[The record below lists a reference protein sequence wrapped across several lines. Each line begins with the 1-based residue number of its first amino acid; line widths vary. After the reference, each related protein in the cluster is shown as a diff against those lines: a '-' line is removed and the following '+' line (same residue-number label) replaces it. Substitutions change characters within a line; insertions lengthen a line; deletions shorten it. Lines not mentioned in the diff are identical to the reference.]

1 MQVKTLQS
9 GLKKATIEMILLQLL
24 SESDKY
30 GYQLTLECKNRSDG
44 KFNIL
49 EGSMYPILYRLNDDG
64 YVTSYEEKV
73 GERLTRIYYHLQPAG
88 QEHLESLKKEY
99 FNYVDVIHNL
109 LEDMD

>member
-1 MQVKTLQS
+1 MQVKTLQG

-30 GYQLTLECKNRSDG
+30 GYQLTLECKNRSGG

-49 EGSMYPILYRLNDDG
+49 EGSMYPILYRLNNDG
-64 YVTSYEEKV
+64 YVTSYEKKA
-73 GERLTRIYYHLQPAG
+73 GQRLTRVYYHLQPSG

-99 FNYVDVIHNL
+99 YNYTGVIHNL
-109 LEDMD
+109 LEYMD